1 MTDEKTEWVTLKVP
15 KADRDKANN
24 YRPDGSTYGDCLVAG
39 AERLNDHLES
49 DPPAGAD
56 ADITAT
62 VTPTLDDEAV
72 DELVDE
78 LQSRLS
84 EADPA
89 ADQLNT
95 IEQRTGRIERIV
107 EELGGGR

>member
-1 MTDEKTEWVTLKVP
+1 MGETSIPCTEATRDRLRDDKPQGVSWDRYLKQL
-15 KADRDKANN
+15 AD
-24 YRPDGSTYGDCLVAG
+24 G
-39 AERLNDHLES
+39 ATPR
-49 DPPAGAD
+49 AD

-89 ADQLNT
+89 SDQLNT
-95 IEQRTGRIERIV
+95 IESRTGRIEQLL
-107 EELGGGR
+107 ESLAEGRR